1 MSGDLSSPAG
11 ESYLHDI
18 RVVVTALAFSNNAL
32 LRTILLERFPNSEFN
47 DRGAHHD
54 RESLNETLAAAHG
67 VIVGGDMID
76 ERVLT
81 HCPKLQIV
89 AKYGVGLDNIDM
101 DACQRH
107 TVHVAWTPGVN
118 KLAVAEQTI
127 AFMLTLS
134 RNLLRSSMELK
145 NGTWQRDGGA
155 QLNRKT
161 VGLIGMGHIGKEV
174 VRLLEPF
181 GCRILVNDIVDQT
194 EYYRN
199 HRLTAVSKEVLFRES
214 DIVSIHTPLNE
225 GTRHM
230 VDRASLSLMKESA
243 ILINT
248 ARGAIVNESDLKTA
262 LVGREIRAVGL
273 DVYESEP
280 ASDLELLQ
288 LPNVFCTPHIAGN
301 SVEAVHAMGLSA
313 IDSLSQFFHEH
324 PTGIKSAG

>member
-1 MSGDLSSPAG
+1 MPGDLNSPAA
-11 ESYLHDI
+11 ESDSRDI
-18 RVVVTALAFSNNAL
+18 RVVVTALAFSQNAL
-32 LRTILLERFPNSEFN
+32 LRTNLLERFPNSEFN

-54 RESLNETLAAAHG
+54 RESLNETLAGSHG

-76 ERVLT
+76 EQVLK
-81 HCPKLQIV
+81 HCPNLQIV
-89 AKYGVGLDNIDM
+89 AKYGVGMDNIDI
-101 DACQRH
+101 DACRRFG
-107 TVHVAWTPGVN
+107 VHVAWTPGVN

-127 AFMLTLS
+127 AFMLALS

-145 NGTWQRDGGA
+145 NGTWQRDGGL
-155 QLNRKT
+155 QLSGMT
-161 VGLIGMGHIGKEV
+161 VGLIGVGHIGKEV

-181 GCRILVNDIVDQT
+181 RCRILVNDIVDQA

-199 HRLTAVSKEVLFRES
+199 HKLTAVSRKVLFKES

-230 VDRASLSLMKESA
+230 VNKASLSLMKESA

-248 ARGAIVNESDLKTA
+248 ARGAIVNESDLKAA
-262 LVGREIRAVGL
+262 LLGRELRAVGL

-313 IDSLSQFFHEH
+313 IDSLSQFFHDH
-324 PTGIKSAG
+324 PTGIQSAG